1 MTQEDTTTNPVET
14 DGVIGGRN
22 HFTDFDL
29 DSAEYAEHY
38 DEVLDALLDRCPV
51 ARSEAF
57 DGYWVVARAEDFKRC
72 AVDHRTFTSTK
83 GFEPAHGNEGD
94 GGMKLYPLQIDPPYQ
109 TRWRQALG
117 PYFGVKAVAELEP
130 GIREHANFLIDSF
143 IERGSCDFVAEF
155 AAQLPA
161 RVFFGSFLRVPFDQI
176 PPVQKATDDAIRGPG
191 EGRGAAWGIIGA
203 FLTDYL
209 QKRTEEPP
217 RGDFVDAV
225 LAGVETDE
233 GEPAPYEH
241 KLFTMIDFLAG
252 GIGTTSHTLASLAHH
267 LATRPDHVE
276 RLAQEPGLRDNA
288 VEEVIRIFAPVTA
301 LGRTATVDTEIAGQ
315 AIKAGDLV
323 MLSEAAAC
331 RDPRVTDDPSEVKLE
346 RRVPINLAFSYGPHR
361 CIGAHVARLV
371 MRVALDELL
380 RRLPDLAVAPG
391 EAPTFSNSGVARN
404 MDTLPLVFTPGARE
418 VVAEEPA

>member
-1 MTQEDTTTNPVET
+1 MTQEDTTTPIET
-14 DGVIGGRN
+14 DGVIGGRD

-29 DSAEYAEHY
+29 DSPEYTEHY

-57 DGYWVVARAEDFKRC
+57 GGYWVVARAEDFKRC
-72 AVDHRTFTSTK
+72 AVDHKTFTSTR

-117 PYFGVKAVAELEP
+117 PYFGVKAVAPLEA
-130 GIREHANFLIDSF
+130 GIREHADYLIDSF

-161 RVFFGSFLRVPFDQI
+161 RVFFGSFLHVPFDRI
-176 PPVQKATDDAIRGPG
+176 GPIQKATDDAIRGPG
-191 EGRGAAWGIIGA
+191 EGRGAAWGIVGE
-203 FLTDYL
+203 FLTGYL
-209 QKRTEEPP
+209 QERAEQPP
-217 RGDFVDAV
+217 KGDFVDVV

-252 GIGTTSHTLASLAHH
+252 GIGTTSHTLASMAHH
-267 LATRPDHVE
+267 LTTRPDHVE
-276 RLAQEPGLRDNA
+276 RLVAEPELRDNA
-288 VEEVIRIFAPVTA
+288 VEEIIRIFAPVTA

-315 AIKAGDLV
+315 KIAAGDLV

-331 RDPRVTDDPSEVKLE
+331 RDPRVVDNPSEVELD
-346 RRVPINLAFSYGPHR
+346 RRVPVNLAFSYGPHR

-371 MRVALDELL
+371 MRTALDEVL
-380 RRLPDLAVAPG
+380 RRMPDLKVAPG
-391 EAPTFSNSGVARN
+391 EAPMFSNSGVARN

-418 VVAEEPA
+418 VVAAESP

>member
-1 MTQEDTTTNPVET
+1 MTQQQDVQALDDAP
-14 DGVIGGRN
+14 GVIGGRN
-22 HFTDFDL
+22 HFTDYDL
-29 DSAEYAEHY
+29 DSPEFTEHY
-38 DEVLDALLDRCPV
+38 DEVLEAVLDKCPV

-57 DGYWVVARAEDFKRC
+57 GGYWVVNRAEDFKRC
-72 AVDHRTFTSTK
+72 AVDHETFTSTR

-94 GGMKLYPLQIDPPYQ
+94 GGMKLYPLQIDPPYH
-109 TRWRQALG
+109 TRWRKALG
-117 PYFGVKAVAELEP
+117 PYFSTKAIAPLEE

-191 EGRGAAWGIIGA
+191 EGRGEAWGVIGG
-203 FLTDYL
+203 FLDAYL
-209 QKRTEEPP
+209 KERAEGPEQN
-217 RGDFVDAV
+217 DFVDAV

-233 GEPAPYEH
+233 SEPAPYEH

-267 LATRPDHVE
+267 LATHPDHVR
-276 RLAQEPGLRDNA
+276 RLAAEPDLHANV
-288 VEEVIRIFAPVTA
+288 VEEVIRIYAPVTA
-301 LGRTATVDTEIAGQ
+301 LGRTATKDTEIAGQ
-315 AIKAGDLV
+315 KIAAGDLV

-331 RDPRVTDDPSEVKLE
+331 RDPRVTDNPAVVDLD
-346 RRVPINLAFSYGPHR
+346 RRVPVNLAFSYGPHR
-361 CIGAHVARLV
+361 CVGAHVARLV
-371 MRVALDELL
+371 MRCALTEVL
-380 RRLPDLAVAPG
+380 RRMPDLRVAPG

-404 MDTLPLVFTPGARE
+404 MDTLPLVFTPGERE
-418 VVAEEPA
+418 VAAE